1 VPRIGEEVIV
11 SFLDGDCDR
20 PIITGRVYN
29 GAKTP
34 DWHSNG
40 ILSGYKS
47 KEYQGSGYNQMVMD
61 DATGQNRVQ
70 LYSTSANSQLHLGY
84 LIAQTGNSR

>member
-1 VPRIGEEVIV
+1 
-11 SFLDGDCDR
+11 
-20 PIITGRVYN
+20 N

-84 LIAQTGNSR
+84 LIAQTGNSRGAYLGSGFDLKS

>member
-1 VPRIGEEVIV
+1 
-11 SFLDGDCDR
+11 SFLDGDCDK
-20 PIITGRVYN
+20 PLVTGRVYN

-34 DWHSNG
+34 EWHSNG

-70 LYSTSANSQLHLGY
+70 LYSTSTNSQLHLGY
-84 LIAQTGNSR
+84 LIAQTGNSRGAYLG